1 MEINNLE
8 LFLYIIETFY
18 GKKKRKKK
26 RIVTSRKIK

>member
-18 GKKKRKKK
+18 GKKKKKEK
-26 RIVTSRKIK
+26 KNRDKS

>member
-18 GKKKRKKK
+18 GKKKR
-26 RIVTSRKIK
+26 IVTSRKIK